1 MKTLL
6 CGNNNLSK
14 AQKTDILIA
23 TVRFVLSFMRFEENL
38 Y

>member
-6 CGNNNLSK
+6 SGNNNLSE
-14 AQKTDILIA
+14 AQKTDILNA
-23 TVRFVLSFMRFEENL
+23 TVRFVLSFMCFEENL